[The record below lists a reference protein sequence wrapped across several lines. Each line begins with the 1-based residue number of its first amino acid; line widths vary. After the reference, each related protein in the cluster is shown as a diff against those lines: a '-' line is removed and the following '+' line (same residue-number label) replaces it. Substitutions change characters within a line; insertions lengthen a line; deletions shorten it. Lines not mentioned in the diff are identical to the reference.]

1 MDIKKLYR
9 EFEEKKRIRDSALLT
24 FAGVDGYD
32 VYNCSVPFAWNGNR
46 YMYGRVERR
55 NEWARSTVH
64 LFTETGRDRWTAVGG
79 SPVYQLEDPF
89 VAKIG
94 GILVLGGTHVRM
106 KSSRIDTYYGYFYR
120 GSDLNDLVYFTT
132 GPDRMKDIRLVEL
145 GDGRI
150 GVFSRPRGGTCE
162 DGAASAIGFSVIRS
176 LDELTAEVIDNAP
189 RLRGLFGPGE
199 WGGPN
204 QAYFLSSGKIGVIGH
219 MSWEDTAP
227 DDGETLQVY
236 VNSSFVLDPDTREI
250 LDFRIIGC
258 RSCYPAS
265 EPKLS
270 RLRNCTFTSGIE
282 MRPDG
287 SADLYS
293 GVCDAAEGRITI
305 DDPFSGYGSVVG
317 GISKA

>member
-1 MDIKKLYR
+1 MDVKQAYLS
-9 EFEEKKRIRDSALLT
+9 FEKNKRIYDSALLT
-24 FAGVDGYD
+24 FVGTEGYD
-32 VYNCSVPFAWNGNR
+32 VYNCSIPFRWNGKR
-46 YMYGRVERR
+46 YIYGRVERR
-55 NEWARSTVH
+55 NEWARSTAH
-64 LFTETGRDRWTAVGG
+64 LFEEDGRDRWRAVPG

-89 VAKIG
+89 TAKIG
-94 GILVLGGTHVRM
+94 GQMILGGTHVRM
-106 KSSRIDTYYGYFYR
+106 KSGSIDTYYGYFYR
-120 GSDLNDLVYFTT
+120 GTDLNDLYYFTT
-132 GPDRMKDIRLVEL
+132 GPDRMKDIRLVEM

-150 GVFSRPRGGTCE
+150 GVFSRPRNGTYE
-162 DGAASAIGFSVIRS
+162 DGAASAIGFTVISSV
-176 LDELTAEVIDNAP
+176 DELTSEVIENAP

-236 VNSSFVLDPDTREI
+236 VNSSFVLDPETREV

-287 SADLYS
+287 KADLYS
-293 GVCDAAEGRITI
+293 GVCDAAEGRITV
-305 DDPFSGYGSVVG
+305 DYPFEGFGEIVG
-317 GISKA
+317 GF